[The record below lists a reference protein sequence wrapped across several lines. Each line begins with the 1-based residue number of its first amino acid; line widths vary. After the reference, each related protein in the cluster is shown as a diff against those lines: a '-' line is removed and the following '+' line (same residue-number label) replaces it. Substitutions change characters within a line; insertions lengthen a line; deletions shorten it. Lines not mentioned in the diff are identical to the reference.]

1 LTTAASLWT
10 VAAIGLEVGG
20 GLYVESVAATLIIL
34 VILAGIKPLEEW
46 YQKRGNTH
54 EIRLRVDSGTMSID
68 TLNNAPGYRSRRVTR
83 YVSVPASDPQ
93 FEEVTVTLQRLS
105 STDVTDIV
113 HQLEALPNVR
123 EAAKA

>member
-1 LTTAASLWT
+1 M
-10 VAAIGLEVGG
+10 GG

-34 VILAGIKPLEEW
+34 IILAGIKPLEEW
-46 YQKRGNTH
+46 YQKRSNTH
-54 EIRLRVDSGTMSID
+54 EIHLRVDSGTMSID
-68 TLNNAPGYRSRRVTR
+68 TLNNALGYRSRRVTR

-113 HQLEALPNVR
+113 HPLEALPNVR